1 MTVTLGCYL
10 AEWLFPEFKYKWLA
24 KEFQINLPHEID
36 FNNEGKN
43 ADRIRELFKDDPRV
57 VVKSKMK
64 NKYRFQ
70 KYIGNTVLQLFWL

>member
-43 ADRIRELFKDDPRV
+43 ADKMRELFKDDPRV
-57 VVKSKMK
+57 VVKTII
-64 NKYRFQ
+64 N
-70 KYIGNTVLQLFWL
+70 